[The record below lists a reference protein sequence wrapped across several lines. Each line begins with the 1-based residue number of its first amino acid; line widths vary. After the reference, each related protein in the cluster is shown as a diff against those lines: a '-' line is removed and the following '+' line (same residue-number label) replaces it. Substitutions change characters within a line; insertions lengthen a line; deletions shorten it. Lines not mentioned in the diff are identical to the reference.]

1 MTSSLDTI
9 RTRTSVRAFSREPLD
24 PETRRS
30 LETLLRDHSVGPF
43 GNTVRLELMDLG
55 EADRREAKGL
65 GTYGIIKGAR
75 LYILAAIDDAPLTRE
90 DLGFCVEQVILGAT
104 ELGLGTCWVG
114 GTFRRGRFAERMGLS
129 ERQILPIVVPVGL
142 PASKRSWRERALRLM
157 AGSDHRK
164 PWEELFFEGDDRK
177 PLTRESCGGYAPAL
191 DGLRLAP
198 SASNKQPWRV
208 VGQQDPLAFHLCLE
222 RNVGYDKLFGGI
234 DLQSID
240 MGIAMCHFQ
249 LVAEELG
256 LPGAWRQAKPSMALG
271 DLEYVVSWFGE
282 PEVP

>member
-142 PASKRSWRERALRLM
+142 PASKRSWR
-157 AGSDHRK
+157 
-164 PWEELFFEGDDRK
+164 
-177 PLTRESCGGYAPAL
+177 
-191 DGLRLAP
+191 
-198 SASNKQPWRV
+198 
-208 VGQQDPLAFHLCLE
+208 
-222 RNVGYDKLFGGI
+222 
-234 DLQSID
+234 
-240 MGIAMCHFQ
+240 
-249 LVAEELG
+249 
-256 LPGAWRQAKPSMALG
+256 
-271 DLEYVVSWFGE
+271 
-282 PEVP
+282 